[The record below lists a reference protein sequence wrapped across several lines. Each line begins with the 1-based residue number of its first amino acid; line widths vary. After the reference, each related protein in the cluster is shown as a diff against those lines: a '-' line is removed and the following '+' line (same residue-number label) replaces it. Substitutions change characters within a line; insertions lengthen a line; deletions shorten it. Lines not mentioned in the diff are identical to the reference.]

1 MPIAAHFEPAA
12 HSDDPRHTVRHT
24 LFLEA
29 IGATADGEQ
38 ARVTVHNISVSGL
51 LLETAALLEIGETI
65 VLDLPDAGSRQATVG
80 WASASFYGCQFDTAL
95 TSAELSAAQLRS
107 VAVPEG
113 NVSRSA
119 LVGLGDDFGH
129 RLQRLRKQ
137 RGLTLAQV
145 AERLGVSK
153 PTVWAW
159 EQGRSRPVGNRIDPL
174 VEALGVSRA
183 ELFPDADDH
192 AQLHDLLIR
201 VRAEIAAAAGASPD
215 KIRISIEL

>member
-12 HSDDPRHTVRHT
+12 HSDDPRHSVRHT
-24 LFLEA
+24 LYLEA
-29 IGATADGEQ
+29 TGATASGEH

-51 LLETAALLEIGETI
+51 LLETTAALEIGETL
-65 VLDLPDAGSRQATVG
+65 VLDLPEVGNWRATVG
-80 WASASFYGCQFDTAL
+80 WVSANFYGCQFDAPL
-95 TSAELSAAQLRS
+95 TPAELSAAQLRS
-107 VAVPEG
+107 AAPQEISG
-113 NVSRSA
+113 PRLA
-119 LVGLGDDFGH
+119 LVGLEDNFGH

-174 VEALGVSRA
+174 AEALGVSRVD
-183 ELFPDADDH
+183 LYPDADGH
-192 AQLHDLLIR
+192 AVLHDLLIR
-201 VRAEIAAAAGASPD
+201 VRAEVAAAAGASPD